1 MIRHLSLDVRA
12 MTLNPQVSAVLAA
25 MADAPQLDLNTITPE
40 EMRAGIAPMP
50 CQSPPVVAEV
60 RDLVLDLPGRDLSAR
75 LYIPEGAEV
84 TLPLILF
91 FHGGGWVICSVET
104 HDALCRALA
113 LESGA
118 AVLSLDYRLAPE
130 TPFPGPLDDCYDA
143 LIWSQANAAKL
154 GVDARRVAVAG
165 DSAGGNL
172 AAAVAIRARDEK
184 GPALRHQ
191 LLIYPVTDVDF
202 GTASYRASEDA
213 GGLLSTE
220 MMRWFWHHY
229 VGDLEDVSPLAA
241 PLRHANLSGLPPA
254 TIIVAQYDPLR
265 DEGLA
270 YAEALQ
276 AAGGQVHSEE
286 AKGMI
291 HGFMTMLEAVP
302 DGYPYL
308 RRAAARLG
316 IDLC

>member
-1 MIRHLSLDVRA
+1 

-84 TLPLILF
+84 TPPLILF

-154 GVDARRVAVAG
+154 GVDARRAE
-165 DSAGGNL
+165 DHL
-172 AAAVAIRARDEK
+172 DLL
-184 GPALRHQ
+184 GPQDR
-191 LLIYPVTDVDF
+191 
-202 GTASYRASEDA
+202 GR
-213 GGLLSTE
+213 
-220 MMRWFWHHY
+220 
-229 VGDLEDVSPLAA
+229 
-241 PLRHANLSGLPPA
+241 
-254 TIIVAQYDPLR
+254 
-265 DEGLA
+265 
-270 YAEALQ
+270 
-276 AAGGQVHSEE
+276 
-286 AKGMI
+286 
-291 HGFMTMLEAVP
+291 
-302 DGYPYL
+302 
-308 RRAAARLG
+308 
-316 IDLC
+316 